1 MASVQDNDSKV
12 TTADDAELSFLD
24 LKDCSLETRTY
35 LLALLEDESKPKT
48 PPVQATTSFTPATTV
63 TSSSATVPTS
73 VTQPH
78 QQQPAQHHFQQVYAT
93 PPTSQP
99 YVYINNVTAN
109 VNVHHG
115 AEQPQMKSLPV
126 NQTVNSHSG
135 SGFPPPPPNP
145 MAFSNPPVVSTPA
158 APIPNGIG
166 IQQTP
171 HAYLYHPQQI
181 AALAAKAGA
190 AQYMPPVIY
199 YPYPIPV
206 SQQTPPPA
214 APHQQTRGPQPS
226 IIRNTPTSYPTNMVT
241 SANEVFYPQQI
252 HASPAQVPVVPVA
265 TQPAAVP
272 VAVTTAA
279 PAVVVTSTSED
290 KRLSQIEKEQP
301 QNTSNIVTETENLV
315 TKTLPPKSEK
325 SEPTPPLSTKKDI
338 NNSEET
344 KPSIKAQPQQ
354 QQQQEQQQQQPEKT
368 PLKKE
373 DSSASVIEPEAAVKT
388 PKSGA
393 WDGEAPKSWASLF
406 QKDTPASLSGGN
418 QSKPMA
424 RIQPYSNMGDEGI
437 EGKPDSKRSNDEESH
452 ARSVR
457 HVNTNPN
464 DVDMAKF
471 LQSYALNH
479 RSSMIKPRGLSNRN
493 NWCFVNAI
501 LQAIVACPPFYNLMK
516 SLPNDTM
523 KRGSMVKVTK
533 VVHDFVAE
541 FSPLDHFPKI
551 NRRDRGKK
559 NEDLPL
565 GMTFEASSI
574 FQFLLN
580 LTSDTF
586 KVEDGRQEDAE
597 EFLTFLL
604 NELNDEMLLL
614 LKLLVEN
621 EEEDDAGG
629 NGGENGEDDEDND
642 DWHEVGAKNKSLLT
656 RRVGNSNESLRSPVG
671 CIFQGQLQSCVTS
684 SNGEPTATLQPFF
697 TLPLDIQ
704 SKNIKN
710 VGDALLHN
718 FTSETIDGY
727 MCSKTNKQVEASRS
741 LFLDELPSV
750 LILHLKRF
758 IYDETSSAGCQ
769 KLLKNIDFPVDL
781 EIPKDILSNNS
792 KNKYHNK
799 QRSYK
804 LFAVVYHNGKHASD
818 GHYVT
823 DVYHAGLGWLHC
835 DDSLIKSMTETM
847 VMAHSSNSVPY
858 ILFYRRGDTM
868 GPGPNASG
876 MNVTK

>member
-1 MASVQDNDSKV
+1 MSSIAKMASIHDNKSRV
-12 TTADDAELSFLD
+12 TGDADLSFLD

-48 PPVQATTSFTPATTV
+48 SPVQATSVTPAT
-63 TSSSATVPTS
+63 SASEVASS
-73 VTQPH
+73 VTQA
-78 QQQPAQHHFQQVYAT
+78 QQQHPAQHHFQQVYAT

-126 NQTVNSHSG
+126 NSHAG

-145 MAFSNPPVVSTPA
+145 MAFANPPVVSAP

-166 IQQTP
+166 IQQT
-171 HAYLYHPQQI
+171 HQAQAHAQAYLYQQQI

-190 AQYMPPVIY
+190 AQYMSPVIY

-214 APHQQTRGPQPS
+214 APHPQTRGPQPN
-226 IIRNTPTSYPTNMVT
+226 IIRNTPSSYPPNMVT
-241 SANEVFYPQQI
+241 SSNEVFYPQQI
-252 HASPAQVPVVPVA
+252 HASPLQTPVHIPTA
-265 TQPAAVP
+265 TA
-272 VAVTTAA
+272 TA
-279 PAVVVTSTSED
+279 AVVVTSTAAAVVTSTAQD
-290 KRLSQIEKEQP
+290 TRPSQIEKDQP
-301 QNTSNIVTETENLV
+301 RKNSTVVTEAENSV
-315 TKTLPPKSEK
+315 TKTLPPKSET
-325 SEPTPPLSTKKDI
+325 SEPPPPPVTKKEVISSD
-338 NNSEET
+338 ET
-344 KPSIKAQPQQ
+344 KPSVKAQQQQPAPQQ
-354 QQQQEQQQQQPEKT
+354 QQAEKT

-373 DSSASVIEPEAAVKT
+373 DSSATVKESEAAVKT
-388 PKSGA
+388 PSSGGGGGA
-393 WDGEAPKSWASLF
+393 GKSWASLF
-406 QKDTPASLSGGN
+406 KKEIPASMSGST
-418 QSKPMA
+418 QSKPTA
-424 RIQPYSNMGDEGI
+424 RIQPYTNVGDEGI
-437 EGKPDSKRSNDEESH
+437 EGKPDSKRNKDEESQT
-452 ARSVR
+452 RSSVR

-471 LQSYALNH
+471 LQLYALNH

-551 NRRDRGKK
+551 NRRDKGKK

-574 FQFLLN
+574 FGFLLN

-621 EEEDDAGG
+621 QDEEDEEGAAGA
-629 NGGENGEDDEDND
+629 GEDEEDND
-642 DWHEVGAKNKSLLT
+642 EWHEVGARNKSLLT
-656 RRVGNSNESLRSPVG
+656 RRVGNAGESLRSPVG

-710 VGDALLHN
+710 VSDALLHN

-727 MCSKTNKQVEASRS
+727 MCSKTNKQIEASRS
-741 LFLDELPSV
+741 LYLDELPSV
-750 LILHLKRF
+750 LVLHLKRF

-847 VMAHSSNSVPY
+847 VMAHSANSVPY

-868 GPGPNASG
+868 GPGPNGASG
-876 MNVTK
+876 LNVTK

>member
-1 MASVQDNDSKV
+1 MSMD
-12 TTADDAELSFLD
+12 ADLSFLD
-24 LKDCSLETRTY
+24 LKDCSNETRTFI
-35 LLALLEDESKPKT
+35 LGLLEDESKPKK
-48 PPVQATTSFTPATTV
+48 PVNPSSSAPATTSTLTSGTV
-63 TSSSATVPTS
+63 TQS
-73 VTQPH
+73 Q
-78 QQQPAQHHFQQVYAT
+78 QQQPAQHHYQQVYAA

-115 AEQPQMKSLPV
+115 AEQPQVKSMP
-126 NQTVNSHSG
+126 VNSHPG
-135 SGFPPPPPNP
+135 TGFPPPPPNP
-145 MAFSNPPVVSTPA
+145 MAFANPPVVSAPG
-158 APIPNGIG
+158 PIPNGIG
-166 IQQTP
+166 IHQSPHGAAYIYQQ
-171 HAYLYHPQQI
+171 QV

-190 AQYMPPVIY
+190 AQYMPVIY

-206 SQQTPPPA
+206 SQQTPPTGV
-214 APHQQTRGPQPS
+214 PHPSQVRGPQPNMM
-226 IIRNTPTSYPTNMVT
+226 RNNPNNFPPNLAT
-241 SANEVFYPQQI
+241 SANEVYYQQQI
-252 HASPAQVPVVPVA
+252 HAAPQQTPVIATPVTMAPAVA
-265 TQPAAVP
+265 PSMAP
-272 VAVTTAA
+272 SMA
-279 PAVVVTSTSED
+279 PAVVPIMAPPVVPAVVPAMAPAETPIPNPIPAAAVAAIATSTTEEKTAHVELLPAMESEA
-290 KRLSQIEKEQP
+290 EQ
-301 QNTSNIVTETENLV
+301 
-315 TKTLPPKSEK
+315 TKTKTIPPPKPETSESLPNSVTTK
-325 SEPTPPLSTKKDI
+325 EVANPEEKKPPV
-338 NNSEET
+338 
-344 KPSIKAQPQQ
+344 KAQQSP
-354 QQQQEQQQQQPEKT
+354 QQQPEKT
-368 PLKKE
+368 ALKKE
-373 DSSASVIEPEAAVKT
+373 DSSNPVNESEAALKT
-388 PKSGA
+388 PSNGGGGA
-393 WDGEAPKSWASLF
+393 GKSWASLF
-406 QKDTPASLSGGN
+406 KKDTPENLTGSTQN
-418 QSKPMA
+418 KPMA
-424 RIQPYSNMGDEGI
+424 RIQPYTNMGDDDNEDKK
-437 EGKPDSKRSNDEESH
+437 ESKGNKDGESQVRSS
-452 ARSVR
+452 R
-457 HVNTNPN
+457 HLNTNPN
-464 DVDMAKF
+464 DLDIAKF
-471 LQSYALNH
+471 LQVYALNH

-501 LQAIVACPPFYNLMK
+501 LQALVACPPFYNLLK
-516 SLPNDTM
+516 SMPYETM
-523 KRGSMVKVTK
+523 KRASMVKVTK

-541 FSPLDHFPKI
+541 FAPLDHFPKI
-551 NRRDRGKK
+551 NRRDKGKK

-604 NELNDEMLLL
+604 NEVNDEMLLL

-621 EEEDDAGG
+621 DEEEEAAAAAD
-629 NGGENGEDDEDND
+629 GEGEEDND
-642 DWHEVGAKNKSLLT
+642 EWHEVGARNKSLLT
-656 RRVGNSNESLRSPVG
+656 RRVGGSNESLRSPVG

-684 SNGEPTATLQPFF
+684 LNGEPTATLQPFF

-710 VGDALLHN
+710 VSDALLHN

-741 LFLDELPSV
+741 LYLDELPSV

-781 EIPKDILSNNS
+781 EIPRDILSNNS
-792 KNKYHNK
+792 KNKYHTK

-847 VMAHSSNSVPY
+847 VMAHSANSVPY

-868 GPGPNASG
+868 GPGPNPSSLN
-876 MNVTK
+876 MTSSK

>member
-1 MASVQDNDSKV
+1 MASVKEKDSKV
-12 TTADDAELSFLD
+12 ADAELSFLD

-48 PPVQATTSFTPATTV
+48 PPVQATSVTPSTPSIS
-63 TSSSATVPTS
+63 TSSEAEATS
-73 VTQPH
+73 VTQAQ

-115 AEQPQMKSLPV
+115 AEQPQMKSMPV

-145 MAFSNPPVVSTPA
+145 MAFANPPVVSAPA

-214 APHQQTRGPQPS
+214 APHPQTRGPQPN
-226 IIRNTPTSYPTNMVT
+226 IIRNTTTSYPPNMVT
-241 SANEVFYPQQI
+241 SSNEVYYPQQI
-252 HASPAQVPVVPVA
+252 HATPLQTPVIPAA
-265 TQPAAVP
+265 TQPAAAP
-272 VAVTTAA
+272 IAVASTA
-279 PAVVVTSTSED
+279 PVVVATSTPEE
-290 KRLSQIEKEQP
+290 KRPIPREKEQP
-301 QNTSNIVTETENLV
+301 QKTSTVVTETENSV
-315 TKTLPPKSEK
+315 AKTLPPKTEK
-325 SEPTPPLSTKKDI
+325 SEPTPPPATKKEVTSSDEI
-338 NNSEET
+338 
-344 KPSIKAQPQQ
+344 KPPVKAQQQQPAPQQ
-354 QQQQEQQQQQPEKT
+354 QQAEKT

-373 DSSASVIEPEAAVKT
+373 DSSASVNESEAAVKT
-388 PKSGA
+388 PSG
-393 WDGEAPKSWASLF
+393 GGGGGGAPKSWASLF
-406 QKDTPASLSGGN
+406 QKDTPANLSGGTQN
-418 QSKPMA
+418 KPTA
-424 RIQPYSNMGDEGI
+424 RIQPYTNVGDEGI
-437 EGKPDSKRSNDEESH
+437 EGKSDSKRNKDEESH
-452 ARSVR
+452 TRSSVR

-464 DVDMAKF
+464 DLDMAKF
-471 LQSYALNH
+471 LQAYALNH

-551 NRRDRGKK
+551 NRRDKGKK

-621 EEEDDAGG
+621 EEEEEAGS
-629 NGGENGEDDEDND
+629 NAGENGEDEEDND
-642 DWHEVGAKNKSLLT
+642 EWHEVGARNKSLLT

-741 LFLDELPSV
+741 LYLDELPSV
-750 LILHLKRF
+750 LVLHLKRF
-758 IYDETSSAGCQ
+758 IYDETSSGCQ

-847 VMAHSSNSVPY
+847 VMAHSANSVPY

-868 GPGPNASG
+868 GPGPNPSG
-876 MNVTK
+876 LNATK